1 MAVPTKS
8 SRANF
13 LVATAPT
20 SSEVVKTTAGG
31 TLLSQFSVADGVP
44 IWMDAD
50 AEGDVAVLKVG
61 SKLAPGSSVITVF
74 KASGTTTS
82 TPSRSDP
89 VRRLYFSGTDL
100 YGLRA
105 SGSFSKL
112 GASGGFSWNLGSLD
126 QPLLIDGTAAGIF
139 VVVEAAKGR
148 LHVINLQTGSTS
160 DVPLYAAEATSM
172 IAKTNRHNDAA
183 RAAGKGREILQFPRS
198 R

>member
-1 MAVPTKS
+1 
-8 SRANF
+8 
-13 LVATAPT
+13 
-20 SSEVVKTTAGG
+20 
-31 TLLSQFSVADGVP
+31 
-44 IWMDAD
+44 MDAD